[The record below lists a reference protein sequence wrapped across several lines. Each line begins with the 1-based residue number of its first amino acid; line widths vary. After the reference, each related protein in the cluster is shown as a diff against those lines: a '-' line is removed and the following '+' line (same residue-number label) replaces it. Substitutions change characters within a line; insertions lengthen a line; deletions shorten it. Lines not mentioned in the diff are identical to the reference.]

1 MHSEFNTMDDPMSQ
15 MMRGPPMGVRDVVIN
30 RPTSEKSFGFVL
42 QSNTKRQGCSICEKM
57 NILGNDNCD
66 WYFGIGRMVPDSP
79 AERSGQLFIGDHLLA
94 VNNQD
99 VSNLEHG
106 DIVGLIKRSG
116 LSIRLLV
123 QQPQSM

>member
-1 MHSEFNTMDDPMSQ
+1 MSCQHFEFDF
-15 MMRGPPMGVRDVVIN
+15 GV
-30 RPTSEKSFGFVL
+30 
-42 QSNTKRQGCSICEKM
+42 
-57 NILGNDNCD
+57 
-66 WYFGIGRMVPDSP
+66 GRMVPDSP

-99 VSNLEHG
+99 VSNMDHG

-123 QQPQSM
+123 QQPQSK

>member
-1 MHSEFNTMDDPMSQ
+1 
-15 MMRGPPMGVRDVVIN
+15 
-30 RPTSEKSFGFVL
+30 
-42 QSNTKRQGCSICEKM
+42 
-57 NILGNDNCD
+57 
-66 WYFGIGRMVPDSP
+66 MVPDSP

-99 VSNLEHG
+99 VSNIEHG

-123 QQPQSM
+123 QQPQSMLPHYDDYSYRIMLSCYLILACFANCIWYSV